1 MAAEPSIEERE
12 MTAPSQ
18 RFAGRTVAIT
28 GAAHGIGAA
37 TAQRFLM
44 EGARVAVIDREAEG
58 FAETFADQPAER
70 LLSMAGD
77 CTDAATLSD
86 FHARIAASFGPVDIL
101 FNNVGQSGRERAA
114 PFHES
119 DEEVWRFVIE
129 VSLMTAMRMSRLVV
143 PAMRE
148 RGGRIVNMSS
158 DAAFVGDAGLTDY
171 AAAKMGIVGFT
182 RALARELAPHG
193 VTVNAVAPGAIR
205 TRAHDRLTPSVIER
219 IRATT
224 PAGFIAEP
232 KDVAGVVAFLAS
244 EDARYIT
251 GQTLLIDGGRWMI

>member
-1 MAAEPSIEERE
+1 MTPS
-12 MTAPSQ
+12 P
-18 RFAGRTVAIT
+18 RFAGKTVAIT

-37 TAQRFLM
+37 TAVRFLA

-58 FAETFADQPAER
+58 FAETLGDQPADR
-70 LLSMAGD
+70 LLAVAGD
-77 CTDAATLSD
+77 CTDAKALAD
-86 FHARIAASFGPVDIL
+86 FHDRAVATFGPVDVL

-119 DEEVWRFVIE
+119 AEEVWRFVLE
-129 VSLMTAMRMSRLVV
+129 VSLLTAMRMSRLVAPV
-143 PAMRE
+143 MRQ

-158 DAAFVGDAGLTDY
+158 DAAFVGDAGLADY

-219 IRATT
+219 IKATT

-232 KDVAGVVAFLAS
+232 EDVAGVVAFLAS
-244 EDARYIT
+244 DDARYIT
-251 GQTLLIDGGRWMI
+251 GQTLLVDGGRWMI